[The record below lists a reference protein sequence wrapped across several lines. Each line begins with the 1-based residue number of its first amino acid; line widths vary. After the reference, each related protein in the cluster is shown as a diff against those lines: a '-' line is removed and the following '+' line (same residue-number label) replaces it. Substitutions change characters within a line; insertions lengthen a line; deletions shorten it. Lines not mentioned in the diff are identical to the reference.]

1 MACSNMHPLHVY
13 TCASADPC
21 MLIHAVEQQTRGGAP
36 RTLVGVPAFLAVW
49 ERLPYWSVL
58 PPLLRAVPL
67 AIPLVERAYTFWARH
82 RLKVSGAM
90 RSLGGGSAC
99 EPGPGGACELGAG
112 GAQPGAAKR
121 AARP

>member
-1 MACSNMHPLHVY
+1 
-13 TCASADPC
+13 
-21 MLIHAVEQQTRGGAP
+21 MLNEPVSKGMRRP
-36 RTLVGVPAFLAVW
+36 VCTLDML
-49 ERLPYWSVL
+49 
-58 PPLLRAVPL
+58 
-67 AIPLVERAYTFWARH
+67 IPLVERAYTFWARH